1 MRRAME
7 NARAERSKSKS
18 SSSNADAD
26 GSRVDYAVDEPYDPD
41 FDPLGL
47 GPRWEVPWGAPTLVA
62 TLVAVEAS
70 FYLAGALA
78 PAVVYSG
85 AR

>member
-7 NARAERSKSKS
+7 NARAERSKASSSKS
-18 SSSNADAD
+18 SN

-47 GPRWEVPWGAPTLVA
+47 GPRWEVPWGAPTLIS
-62 TLVAVEAS
+62 TLIAVEAS

-78 PAVVYSG
+78 PAIV
-85 AR
+85 